1 MNENIIPALTRN
13 KSLALNDPNSTK
25 EDLDIELKKIMS
37 MKEFQS
43 AARKIQKKIIE
54 IYLNARALRPSSQRA
69 VRSQGTQRTVFTDTP
84 AVSRIPQVMDNGYQ
98 PPEVDLS
105 SERVHSYKI
114 GEEIAR
120 KKEEIIRQRNEIPA
134 DAIDT
139 SIPAV
144 DVQVMSQPKK
154 RISLIPIALGA
165 GIAMAL
171 KQNALLGAGIGYVVG
186 DRFLQR

>member
-1 MNENIIPALTRN
+1 MNDFIIPALTRN

-25 EDLDIELKKIMS
+25 EDLDKELKKIMS

-69 VRSQGTQRTVFTDTP
+69 VRSQGTQPTVFTDTP

-120 KKEEIIRQRNEIPA
+120 KKEDIIRQRNEIPA

-144 DVQVMSQPKK
+144 DVQVMSQPTKAHFSSSNRTRCRHCNGIEAK
-154 RISLIPIALGA
+154 CIAWCRYW
-165 GIAMAL
+165 ICC
-171 KQNALLGAGIGYVVG
+171 
-186 DRFLQR
+186 R

>member
-1 MNENIIPALTRN
+1 MNDFIIPALTRN

-43 AARKIQKKIIE
+43 AARKIKKKIIE

-144 DVQVMSQPKK
+144 DVMSQPKK
-154 RISLIPIALGA
+154 RISLLPIALGA

>member
-144 DVQVMSQPKK
+144 DVQVMSQPQK
-154 RISLIPIALGA
+154 RISLLPIALGA